1 MARPLTLKF
10 FKSDIL
16 KKKIEALPEIAREPI
31 RRAVADAGDRVVE
44 RAKALVPVDEGTLR
58 ESIRWEQVKTEDGR
72 YRAMIVI
79 GPSGEFLRA
88 HGRIPSLARWIEF
101 GTAPSEA
108 GKKGV
113 RFAKGGKLRQTAKA
127 ATRTSPGQ
135 PARPYLFPAWRQLKK
150 QIKTMI
156 GDAVNRAFKSE
167 AKKG

>member
-10 FKSDIL
+10 FKSKIL
-16 KKKIEALPEIAREPI
+16 QDKIARLPEAAREPI
-31 RRAVADAGDRVVE
+31 RRAVANAGDMVVE
-44 RAKALVPVDEGTLR
+44 RARTLVPVDEGTLR
-58 ESIRWEQVKTEDGR
+58 ESIRWEQVKTEGR
-72 YRAMIVI
+72 ERPMIVI
-79 GPSGEFLRA
+79 GPSGEYLQA

-113 RFAKGGKLRQTAKA
+113 RFAKGGKLKQTAKV
-127 ATRTSPGQ
+127 ATRTSAGQ

-156 GDAVNRAFKSE
+156 GDAVNRAFKAE